1 MYNTKNNIF
10 RFYTTG
16 GIHYGELLAFQEA
29 STVTVLR
36 NQIIGEKIKSIGTN
50 DPLDYE
56 YSTILQYT
64 FMYNTKNNIF
74 RFYATVGIHCGELLA
89 FEEASTVTC
98 TEKPNHW

>member
-1 MYNTKNNIF
+1 VDHLASSSTPGPPQETHQ
-10 RFYTTG
+10 RA
-16 GIHYGELLAFQEA
+16 EL
-29 STVTVLR
+29 VLR
-36 NQIIGEKIKSIGTN
+36 NQIIGEKIKIIGTN

-74 RFYATVGIHCGELLA
+74 RFYATVRIHYGELLA